1 MEKHERNGIGAR
13 RAESCAEQRNTIAI
27 RALDWLHFFARNF
40 GGEDARARGQINL
53 QKRLRLILDGQSDL
67 SERLALGSDE
77 RGDRGAFGDG
87 RQNTG
92 VGESIPLKRKRGR
105 IVRLAVVVKCSLQRI
120 ARERA

>member
-77 RGDRGAFGDG
+77 RSDRGAFGDG
-87 RQNTG
+87 RQNAG
-92 VGESIPLKRKRGR
+92 IGESVPLKRKRGS
-105 IVRLAVVVKCSLQRI
+105 IIRLPVVAKCSLQRI